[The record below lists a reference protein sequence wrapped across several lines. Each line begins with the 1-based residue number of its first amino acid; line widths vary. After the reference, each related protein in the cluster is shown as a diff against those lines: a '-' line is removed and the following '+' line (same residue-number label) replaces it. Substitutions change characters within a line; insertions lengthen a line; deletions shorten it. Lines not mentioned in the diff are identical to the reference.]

1 MTPRGPAEVLQAVFG
16 RAFLLELARGNM
28 ENAKVFA
35 QAFLIEH
42 ARPRGLV

>member
-1 MTPRGPAEVLQAVFG
+1 MTTGGPAEVLQAVFG
-16 RAFLLELARGNM
+16 RAFLLELTRGNM

-42 ARPRGLV
+42 AKPKDLV